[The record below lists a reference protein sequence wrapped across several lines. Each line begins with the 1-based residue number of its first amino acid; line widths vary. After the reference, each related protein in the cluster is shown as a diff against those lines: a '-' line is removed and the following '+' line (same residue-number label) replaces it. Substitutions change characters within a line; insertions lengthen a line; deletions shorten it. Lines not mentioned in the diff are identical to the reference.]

1 MLPRQV
7 YHWQGCKIFWKG
19 CAAALVKTFCHSWRG
34 HKWRCFCLFLYQMFI
49 WRTSLAHPVQVPWHS
64 GTYSCRVLL
73 LIMYIF
79 GMSALSNS
87 CWAISI
93 FQVFTVMSFRTLL
106 DCKRKKFGRCFL
118 PAAFWLRARA
128 NNSISVL
135 MLLAT
140 RNSDTWKV
148 LFCWDYY
155 SLVPH
160 QWSFS
165 FDHACFCLT
174 WHTPCYSRRG
184 NIIQVEVGETV
195 VYYSVR
201 RCYILVFLVI
211 IIMIVRKMHLDIE
224 VAWKVI
230 LRW

>member
-64 GTYSCRVLL
+64 STYSCRVLL

-93 FQVFTVMSFRTLL
+93 FQVFTVMPFRTLL

-140 RNSDTWKV
+140 RNSDTSKFVKSVV
-148 LFCWDYY
+148 LLGLLL
-155 SLVPH
+155 SLASSVKLFFWP
-160 QWSFS
+160 
-165 FDHACFCLT
+165 CLLLLDLT
-174 WHTPCYSRRG
+174 HT
-184 NIIQVEVGETV
+184 
-195 VYYSVR
+195 
-201 RCYILVFLVI
+201 LLF
-211 IIMIVRKMHLDIE
+211 
-224 VAWKVI
+224 
-230 LRW
+230 